1 MQTAETIKIIIAFH
15 DGNGKGKSMPC
26 YDLSLH
32 PLAAGGLHPDFV
44 GFHNPDPVPVLP
56 QPGKTQHCRTIE
68 NGMILLQGDL
78 NLPAAKK
85 YEIDMK

>member
-26 YDLSLH
+26 YGLLLH

-44 GFHNPDPVPVLP
+44 GFRNPDPVPVFP
-56 QPGKTQHCRTIE
+56 QPGKTQHRGAAE
-68 NGMILLQGDL
+68 NGVNHREVMDL
-78 NLPAAKK
+78 GNL
-85 YEIDMK
+85 